1 MPLSKYLI
9 KLIKHLKSIH
19 KFNHLVLITSL
30 CLVVFVVTAFY
41 VQPVIKV
48 APTRQKSAKSQPK
61 PPTTSSKKTTTQVA
75 SNPSPAV
82 PVPAPAPAPVPAPVS
97 QPVVKTT
104 TQPAPAPAVTPAP
117 NSSVPTLQ
125 PVSSTS
131 TTSTTSSS
139 TSSTSTQPTTS
150 STSTSSTSSST
161 SSTSSSTQ
169 TNPPASQYTSSN
181 WSGYF
186 SATSGTKYTAVYGSW
201 TADSPTSSG
210 STTSYDGTWIGIG
223 GITSTDL
230 IQAGINNSVTSAGAI
245 TTQVFYETLP
255 SPAKTIVGFKVLPG
269 DTIIVSIV
277 ESATNSWTITIQ
289 DTTQKET
296 YTNTVNYTSS
306 LSSAEWIEEDPSQ
319 TNGQLYPLDNFGTVN
334 FYQTTATANGSS
346 NNLTQLNANSITMV
360 NSTGA
365 TVAQPSV
372 IGSDNASFSVQYKS
386 S

>member
-82 PVPAPAPAPVPAPVS
+82 PVPAPAQAPAPAPVS

-161 SSTSSSTQ
+161 SSTQ

-334 FYQTTATANGSS
+334 FTQTTATANGSS

>member
-82 PVPAPAPAPVPAPVS
+82 PVPAPAQAPAPAPVS

-161 SSTSSSTQ
+161 SSTQ

-230 IQAGINNSVTSAGAI
+230 IQAGVNNSVTSAGAI
-245 TTQVFYETLP
+245 STQVFYETLP